1 MLCRNKAWTSYGAS
15 LPETHPQVV
24 CHPGSRLRI
33 RRCGFLEDMCH
44 ERKGYLCGIESPH
57 HFQLATLSLL
67 PLWVRIS
74 AFGHSLFQ
82 GHASLLAALLPDMTM
97 DS

>member
-1 MLCRNKAWTSYGAS
+1 MLCRNKAWASYGAS

-24 CHPGSRLRI
+24 CHPGSRLR
-33 RRCGFLEDMCH
+33 CGFLEDMCH
-44 ERKGYLCGIESPH
+44 EGKGYLCGIKSLH
-57 HFQLATLSLL
+57 YFQLATLSLM

-74 AFGHSLFQ
+74 AFGHSLLQ
-82 GHASLLAALLPDMTM
+82 GHASLLAALLPDMMTM